1 MDPKLPVATKM
12 DPPAGE
18 AAAPYADLYVG
29 GPEPTTADHA
39 EETARGRR
47 LAQRYRLE
55 FVDLQHFNI
64 DHELFRSIP
73 ADLMLRYGFVP
84 SRREGN
90 ALVIVVSDPTDL
102 PMIDELAVLLGTSVR
117 VMVGT
122 PSSIQAIL
130 KKSESSQRVLEEATE
145 SFQLQLLKEDDN
157 GEESL
162 TVERLTSDIS
172 PIIRLVDSTIFTAIQ
187 RRASDIH
194 IETQDDAVYVKYR
207 IDGVLQPAMRPIDKR
222 FHSSIVSRVKVMAEL
237 DIAEK
242 RVPQDGRFKLRVPG
256 KTIDFRVSIMPSVHG
271 EDAVIRILDK
281 ESISEQF
288 RELRLDILGFPDA
301 ELKRFR
307 KYISEPYG
315 MVLVTG
321 PTGSGKT
328 TTLYAA
334 LSEIKSPEDKIVTI
348 EDPVEYQIAGITQ
361 IPINEK
367 KGLTFARGLR
377 SILRHDPD
385 KIMVGEIRDPE
396 TAQIA
401 IQSALTGHL
410 VFTTVHA
417 NNVVDVLGRFLNM
430 GVEPYQFISAL
441 NCVLAQRLVRVIC
454 VHCKRPMRPTAAYLE
469 ESGLDPRLLETQ
481 LFYEGAG
488 CIECGGTGYK
498 GRTAICELLDLS
510 DRIREM
516 VLERRPTSEIKKMAR
531 EEGMQFLRE
540 SAVES
545 VRRGVTTLREINKVT
560 FVE

>member
-1 MDPKLPVATKM
+1 MNPKPMTSM
-12 DPPAGE
+12 PTGPAEFSAQGVE
-18 AAAPYADLYVG
+18 DRRLELDQA
-29 GPEPTTADHA
+29 
-39 EETARGRR
+39 RR
-47 LAQRYRLE
+47 LADRYRLE
-55 FVDLQHFNI
+55 FVDMDTFRI
-64 DHELFRSIP
+64 DQELFRSIP

-84 SRREGN
+84 YRREGRN
-90 ALVIVVSDPTDL
+90 LVIVVSDPTDL
-102 PMIDELAVLLGTSVR
+102 PMIDELGVLLSTPIK
-117 VMVGT
+117 VMVGAR
-122 PSSIQAIL
+122 SAIESIL

-145 SFQLQLLKEDDN
+145 SFHLQLLKEEEN
-157 GEESL
+157 GDESL

-172 PIIRLVDSTIFTAIQ
+172 PVIKLVDSTIYTAIQ

-194 IETQDDAVYVKYR
+194 IETQDDSVHVKYR
-207 IDGVLQPAMRPIDKR
+207 IDGVLQEAMRPIAKQ
-222 FHSSIVSRVKVMAEL
+222 FHSSIISRIKVMAEL

-242 RVPQDGRFKLRVPG
+242 RVPQDGRFKLRMPG

-288 RELRLDILGFPDA
+288 TELRLDILGFPEA

-307 KYISEPYG
+307 KYIAEPYG

-334 LSEIKSPEDKIVTI
+334 LSEIKSIEDKIITI
-348 EDPVEYQIAGITQ
+348 EDPVEYQLKGITQ
-361 IPINEK
+361 IPVNEK

-385 KIMVGEIRDPE
+385 KIMVGEIRDQE

-401 IQSALTGHL
+401 INSALTGHL

-417 NNVVDVLGRFLNM
+417 NNVTDVIGRFINM
-430 GVEPYQFISAL
+430 GVEPYNFVSAL
-441 NCVLAQRLVRVIC
+441 NCILAQRLVRLIC
-454 VHCKRPMRPTAAYLE
+454 NNCKRPKRYTAEELR
-469 ESGLDPRLLETQ
+469 ESGIDPTNCADYIFVEGGGCLE
-481 LFYEGAG
+481 
-488 CIECGGTGYK
+488 CSGTGYH

-510 DRIREM
+510 DHIREM
-516 VLERRPTSEIKKMAR
+516 IVGRRPTSEIKRAAID
-531 EEGMQFLRE
+531 EGMITLRE
-540 SAVES
+540 SGLMKVKN
-545 VRRGVTTLREINKVT
+545 GLTTLREINKVT